1 MRLNELVVGD
11 TAYTMTK
18 AYRDGAMAMRMSI
31 PVTYNPHCNTDSQA
45 HYDWED
51 GHTNE
56 AACEHIRFGVDVLHA
71 SLTGVRFEEDS
82 NVPRD
87 DCAEVD
93 SEWYHKQL
101 TQLTAQ

>member
-1 MRLNELVVGD
+1 MKLNELVVGD
-11 TAYTMTK
+11 SAYAMTK

-31 PVTYNPHCNTDSQA
+31 PVTCNPHHNTDSQA
-45 HYDWED
+45 HHDWEY

-71 SLTGVRFEEDS
+71 SLKGCRFEEDS
-82 NVPRD
+82 AVPRD

-93 SEWYHKQL
+93 SEWYRKQL
-101 TQLTAQ
+101 AQLSAQ